1 MFEITAPVAPV
12 VEATTKK
19 AKALVFVIDRSG
31 SMDGE
36 PLENVKNVII
46 ETLPRLNPE
55 DSLSVVVFD
64 DRAQVVVPLAKVA
77 SADIKQI
84 RKTVSGI
91 YAGGS
96 TNLEAGYRLGL
107 DEARK
112 VESGIEANII
122 LLSDG
127 QANAG
132 LTNPE
137 ALANIATAAT
147 EHLVTTSTIGI
158 GRGYDEN
165 ILSALAD
172 GGNGNHIAGITQG
185 EALDGL
191 QSEIDGL
198 LAKTML
204 DVKFEIVLGP
214 DFSGPKSDIV
224 AGRRMKKWKKG
235 HGVVQALL
243 GDLAS
248 EEERNVFFDI
258 TLDAHQLATPGLKQG
273 IKVSYSYL
281 DVISGQT
288 VTGEE
293 TFEVELVAAEAWVE
307 PERDADITA
316 ELMMVRAQ
324 KIYED
329 AMRLYMQGLIAEADA
344 LTEAAGKQ
352 MQEFMA
358 KHNLT
363 PRQYD
368 RMMDQSTGFFELS
381 YLADVNMKRKMNRMR
396 SSESM
401 RDRKR
406 RDIN

>member
-1 MFEITAPVAPV
+1 MFEITAPAAPV
-12 VEATTKK
+12 IEAATKK

-31 SMDGE
+31 SMDGSR
-36 PLENVKNVII
+36 LESVKNVIV

-55 DSLSVVVFD
+55 DSISVVTFD
-64 DRAQVVVPLAKVA
+64 NQAQVVVPLIKVA
-77 SADIKQI
+77 EADIKGI
-84 RKTVSGI
+84 RQTVSGI
-91 YAGGS
+91 YSGGS

-107 DEARK
+107 VEAAK
-112 VESGIEANII
+112 VESGVEANII

-132 LTNPE
+132 LTDPA

-147 EHLVTTSTIGI
+147 EHFVTTSTIGI
-158 GRGYDEN
+158 GEGYDEN
-165 ILSALAD
+165 VLSALAD

-224 AGRRMKKWKKG
+224 AGRRMKKWKKD
-235 HGVVQALL
+235 HGVVQTLL

-248 EEERNVFFDI
+248 EEERNAVFDI
-258 TLDAHQLATPGLKQG
+258 TLDPHQLATPGVKQG

-281 DVISGQT
+281 DVASGQT
-288 VTGEE
+288 VNGEE
-293 TFEVELVAAEAWVE
+293 TFEIELVKSADWVE
-307 PERDADITA
+307 PERDADITS
-316 ELMMVRAQ
+316 ELMMVRAR
-324 KIYED
+324 KIYEE
-329 AMRLYMQGLIAEADA
+329 AMDLYMQNKIAEADA

-352 MQEFMA
+352 MQEFMK

-368 RMMDQSTGFFELS
+368 RMMDQSTSFLEFS
-381 YLADVNMKRKMNRMR
+381 NYADLNMKRKMNRMR
-396 SSESM
+396 MSEST
-401 RDRKR
+401 RGRKR